1 MEDSKN
7 IMNRRVLTLAQVLIL
22 LGFAISATHT
32 VTRIYDR
39 FELAEANDVRL
50 EQKIDDVDNRLT
62 KIGGRNADAIKKLQD
77 E

>member
-7 IMNRRVLTLAQVLIL
+7 IMNKRILTLAQTLIL

-39 FELAEANDVRL
+39 FELGEANDVRL
-50 EQKIDDVDNRLT
+50 EQRIDDVNERVT